1 MKPDEI
7 PSCTCFSN
15 ESCDSSSW
23 SYWSSCDSDC
33 KQKRTRNKDESDE
46 ETESRDCP
54 NLCFIDVEDDI
65 DEDLKTC
72 SIQHSRSKRHA
83 FNAITSPQMTSR
95 KRTSPKRT
103 SRLMNGSSVYQGLL
117 PYIVRL
123 TFQSFDQFHSD
134 TQAGF
139 HKSELSFKNQ
149 TRNILPKVDRF
160 LMWLRT
166 VTYGHYEID

>member
-1 MKPDEI
+1 MHEIEFHTLCQINCRLKLSSAPSTIKADEI

-23 SYWSSCDSDC
+23 SYWSNCDGGC
-33 KQKRTRNKDESDE
+33 KQKRTRNKDEPDE

-54 NLCFIDVEDDI
+54 SLCFFDVEDDI

-72 SIQHSRSKRHA
+72 SIQNTRLKR
-83 FNAITSPQMTSR
+83 
-95 KRTSPKRT
+95 KKT
-103 SRLMNGSSVYQGLL
+103 SRLTNASSVYPGSL

-123 TFQSFDQFHSD
+123 TFQNFDQFHSD

-139 HKSELSFKNQ
+139 HETELRRNKNH
-149 TRNILPKVDRF
+149 NFDKI
-160 LMWLRT
+160 
-166 VTYGHYEID
+166 